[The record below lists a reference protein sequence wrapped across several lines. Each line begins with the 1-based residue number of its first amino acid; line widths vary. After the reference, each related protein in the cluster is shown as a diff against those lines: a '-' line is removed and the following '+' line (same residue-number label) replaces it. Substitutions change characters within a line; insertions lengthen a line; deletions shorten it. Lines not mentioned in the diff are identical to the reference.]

1 MALIIKTSGE
11 RTHVTP
17 ENGEYFSLK
26 ELQKVVGGYI
36 ELVNIKAVFTDDVM
50 VVNEE
55 GNLMELAPN
64 EEASIYAQQPIVGD
78 VLICKRKEIM

>member
-11 RTHVTP
+11 RTHVSP
-17 ENGEYFSLK
+17 ENGEYFSLE
-26 ELQKVVGGYI
+26 ELQKIVVGYI
-36 ELVNIKAVFTDDVM
+36 ELVNIKKVFTDDVM

-55 GNLMELAPN
+55 GSLMKLKPN

-78 VLICKRKEIM
+78 VLICKSTEIV